1 MVQGNKQGGSR
12 FMKPLSM
19 KTKKSLIGY
28 AFISPWILGF
38 AVLTAF
44 PVFYSLFL
52 SFQKVKVTTDGIQTE
67 NVNFDNFSYAFAVDT
82 LFTQKILT
90 FLEELVLSVPI
101 IIVFSIIIALLLN
114 MPIKFK
120 GFFRTI
126 FFLPVI
132 IASGPVMK
140 ELMEQGVT
148 SIPSIEQYAIFE
160 MIMSGTEGFLND
172 LIIYLMDNLIFIL
185 WFSGVQILIF
195 LAGLQKVDHQIY
207 EAAKIDG
214 ASTWELFWKVTLPS
228 LTPMVIVNTIYTI
241 VMYSI
246 FALNPVIEHIQI
258 NMFEIKTGLG
268 YASALSWIY
277 FLIIAIVLGISVGLL
292 TLRVNKK
299 YG

>member
-1 MVQGNKQGGSR
+1 MVQGNKQGGSL

>member
-1 MVQGNKQGGSR
+1 
-12 FMKPLSM
+12 MKPLSM

>member
-1 MVQGNKQGGSR
+1 
-12 FMKPLSM
+12 MKPFSM

-28 AFISPWILGF
+28 AFISPWIVGF
-38 AVLTAF
+38 AALTAF

-52 SFQKVKVTTDGIQTE
+52 SFHKVKVTTDGIQTK
-67 NVNFDNFSYAFAVDT
+67 NVNFDNYSYAFAVDS

-101 IIVFSIIIALLLN
+101 IIVFSLIIALLLN
-114 MPIKFK
+114 MPIRFK

-148 SIPSIEQYAIFE
+148 SIPSIEKYAIFA
-160 MIMSGTEGFLND
+160 MIMSGTEGFLNE

-207 EAAKIDG
+207 EAARIDG

-246 FALNPVIEHIQI
+246 FALNPVIEHIQL

-268 YASALSWIY
+268 YASSLAWIY

>member
-1 MVQGNKQGGSR
+1 
-12 FMKPLSM
+12 MKPLSM
-19 KTKKSLIGY
+19 KKKKSLIGY
-28 AFISPWILGF
+28 AFISPWIVGF
-38 AVLTAF
+38 AFLTAF

-67 NVNFDNFSYAFAVDT
+67 NVNFDNFSYAFAVDA

-160 MIMSGTEGFLND
+160 MIMSGTEGFLNE

-246 FALNPVIEHIQI
+246 FALNPVIDHIQV

-268 YASALSWIY
+268 YASALAWIY
-277 FLIIAIVLGISVGLL
+277 FLVIAIVLSISVGLL

>member
-1 MVQGNKQGGSR
+1 
-12 FMKPLSM
+12 M

-28 AFISPWILGF
+28 AFISPWIVGF

-67 NVNFDNFSYAFAVDT
+67 YVNFDNFSYAFAVDA

-101 IIVFSIIIALLLN
+101 IIVFSLIIALLLN

-160 MIMSGTEGFLND
+160 MIMSGTEGFLNE

-246 FALNPVIEHIQI
+246 FALNPVIDHIQV

-268 YASALSWIY
+268 YASALAWIY
-277 FLIIAIVLGISVGLL
+277 FLVIAIVLSISVGLL

>member
-1 MVQGNKQGGSR
+1 
-12 FMKPLSM
+12 MKPLSM

-28 AFISPWILGF
+28 AFISPWIVGF
-38 AVLTAF
+38 AFLTAF

-67 NVNFDNFSYAFAVDT
+67 NVNFDNFSYAFAVDA

-160 MIMSGTEGFLND
+160 MIMSGTEGFLNE

-246 FALNPVIEHIQI
+246 FALNPVIDHIQV

-268 YASALSWIY
+268 YASALAWIY
-277 FLIIAIVLGISVGLL
+277 FLVIAIVLSISVGLL

>member
-1 MVQGNKQGGSR
+1 
-12 FMKPLSM
+12 MKPLSM

-28 AFISPWILGF
+28 AFISPWIVGF

-67 NVNFDNFSYAFAVDT
+67 YVNFDNFSYAFAVDA

-101 IIVFSIIIALLLN
+101 IIVFSLIIALLLN

-160 MIMSGTEGFLND
+160 MIMSGTEGFLNE

-246 FALNPVIEHIQI
+246 FALNPVIDHIQV

-268 YASALSWIY
+268 YASALAWIY
-277 FLIIAIVLGISVGLL
+277 FLVIAIVLSISVGLL